1 MHRNITCQHIFVQSC
16 SFPKVYA
23 GQMIQSFPAFVC
35 RYSLCITCQ
44 RILTQRYTTPH
55 LDAGQTIC
63 FLTTFVCRYSLC
75 TACQRILAQR
85 YTSSHPDAGRQYAS
99 SLHSSA
105 KMQMFWYFKCKRLP
119 KGRRC
124 RQNSNSVCRHDT
136 PLRAHFADDLKIPI
150 YTSANSARIC
160 I

>member
-1 MHRNITCQHIFVQSC
+1 MHLNITSQHILTQHYTSTHLD
-16 SFPKVYA
+16 A
-23 GQMIQSFPAFVC
+23 GQTICFLPTFVC

-44 RILTQRYTTPH
+44 RILAQHYTSTHP
-55 LDAGQTIC
+55 DAGQTIC

-75 TACQRILAQR
+75 IACQRILAQR

-119 KGRRC
+119 KYRRC
-124 RQNSNSVCRHDT
+124 CQNINSVCHHDT
-136 PLRAHFADDLKIPI
+136 PLRLHFADDLKIPI
-150 YTSANSARIC
+150 QTSANSARIC